1 MYHTCCKYSALFVSC
16 CISVNLLAQ
25 QAAPYVVA
33 KAPSDAYI
41 GLSKMPDGEI
51 RHYNYGEQAEAGR
64 FYLSSR
70 DNGQHWTKITTPDT
84 IYYADNI
91 NPLTNTMVRLFNHGK
106 GVYCVRYHA
115 SENGTTKVAKVSD
128 NALIM
133 LKPPVFI
140 RGGKRILVGT
150 HYAGADKATH
160 NGARVL
166 YSDDDGI
173 TWKESQKVNVP
184 PHKKEGFHQG
194 VRWNHDAV
202 EPTLTELRDGRVW
215 MVMRTA
221 QDSYYQ
227 SFSYDGGETWTTATP
242 APFYGTIT
250 MPTFTRLS
258 DGRLLF
264 VWNNT
269 TPLPELATA
278 NGVWDD
284 VFTNRNV
291 LHAAISED
299 DGKSWIGCRELFLD
313 ERRNA
318 ADFATVQ
325 GMDKS
330 VHQTQAVETA
340 PGKMVMAIGQHDL
353 HRKIIC
359 FDVAWLYEKERS
371 DDFSQGL
378 RDWSVFQ
385 YYKGI
390 KGHCG
395 YNRKSGGELIAHPFG
410 KKNRVLNLKHVA
422 NDSLLYAGDGA
433 LWNFPAL
440 KKGSFTT
447 SVRIPAGSEGG
458 ELLLNDRWFNPTDTT
473 AGWFSSYGL
482 PLTREGLGIKDDRF
496 HTIRIEWNLTDDGVT
511 NARVFIDKQK
521 KPVYELPLRNVVQH
535 GISYVH
541 FMGAKSPDKI
551 GFDIE
556 WVKTNYPGK

>member
-1 MYHTCCKYSALFVSC
+1 MYHTFCRYKMLLAAC
-16 CISVNLLAQ
+16 CIPCYLFAQ
-25 QAAPYVVA
+25 SAPQVVA

-41 GLSKMPDGEI
+41 GLTKMKDGEI
-51 RHYNYGEQAEAGR
+51 RHYNYGEQAEPGH
-64 FYLSSR
+64 FYLSSH
-70 DNGQHWTKITTPDT
+70 DDGQTWKKVAVPDSL
-84 IYYADNI
+84 YFADNC

-106 GVYCVRYHA
+106 GVYCVRYNA
-115 SENGTTKVAKVSD
+115 DESGTSTVSKVSD

-133 LKPPVFI
+133 LKPPLFI
-140 RGGKRILVGT
+140 RGGKRILVAT

-173 TWKESQKVNVP
+173 TWHESQKVNVP
-184 PHKKEGFHQG
+184 KHKKEAFHQG
-194 VRWNHDAV
+194 IRWNHDAV
-202 EPTLTELRDGRVW
+202 EPTLAELNDGRIW

-221 QDSYYQ
+221 QDTHYQ
-227 SFSYDGGETWTTATP
+227 SYSYDGGETWTTPVP

-250 MPTFTRLS
+250 MPAFTRLK

-318 ADFATVQ
+318 SNFGDTK

-330 VHQTQAVETA
+330 VHQTQAVET
-340 PGKMVMAIGQHDL
+340 GDGHIVMAIGQHDL
-353 HRKIIC
+353 HRKIIR
-359 FDVAWLYEKERS
+359 FSPDWLYEKERACS
-371 DDFSQGL
+371 FDNGL
-378 RDWSVFQ
+378 EDWSVFQ

-395 YNRKSGGELIAHPFG
+395 YNRKEGGTLLSHPS
-410 KKNRVLNLKHVA
+410 KKQKRILNLKHA
-422 NDSLLYAGDGA
+422 QNDSLLYSGEGA
-433 LWNFPAL
+433 VWNFPAL
-440 KKGSFTT
+440 KRGAFIT
-447 SVRIPAGSEGG
+447 SIRIPEGSRGG
-458 ELLLNDRWFNPTDTT
+458 ELMLNDCWFNPTDTT
-473 AGWFSSYGL
+473 ATWFSSYTL
-482 PLTREGLGIKDDRF
+482 PLSREKLGIKDNGF
-496 HTIRIEWNLTDDGVT
+496 HTLRIEWDLNDGKT
-511 NARVFIDKQK
+511 LARVFVDKQK
-521 KPVYELPLRNVVQH
+521 RPVCELPLQNAIQH

-541 FMGAKSPDKI
+541 FISARKPDSI

-556 WVKTNYPGK
+556 SVCTKHKY